1 MVRPLHP
8 GDRGL
13 STTVAATTGL
23 SATERPVV
31 GTGAGSTL
39 HRLLGP
45 LLAAPV
51 TVWLLLAFA
60 APFAVVVALS
70 WQEYPDPFAPLSM
83 VPSAAQFAL
92 VFGDPFYLRVQL
104 ETVLLALGVTTLTV
118 LIGFPLALWLARM
131 PVRWRPLAFAVIL
144 IPLLTNVIVRS
155 LGIVLL
161 LAPDGLVNQ
170 ALGLFGIPPFKYM
183 LFTHGAVAIALAQVF
198 MPFLVLALYDSLQG
212 VSPRI
217 HEAAES
223 LGASRATRFWTVDLP
238 LAMPGLRA
246 GIVLVFIMSSTA
258 YVSATILGGKKVFVT
273 GMLVW
278 QEALQNLNAPLSAAL
293 ALMMTF
299 SSICAAAIVWFVIG
313 RLTPWR
319 SGRPVA
325 AWTMPAWLTRPL
337 DLFGPLVAR
346 LLLAAALVLL
356 LLPLAL
362 VCIQSFN
369 DVPQATV
376 AGFRAFTLRWYD
388 AVIFGGIY
396 TESFWLSVQLA
407 LASMVVALAL
417 ALPAAFALGRH
428 RFTGL
433 AWLAAFWALPLS
445 LPHVAIGVGMLR
457 LLQAYTVLPPFLG
470 IMAVH
475 VVLLLPFCISLLQ
488 ASVEQLDRAQE
499 EAASS
504 LGADP
509 VRRFLLVVLPGLTP
523 GLAAAAIMSF
533 LLSFNEVT
541 VTAFLTTARTLTL
554 PVRIYA
560 EATFA
565 LEPTVHAV
573 SALLIL
579 VTIGA
584 LLALSRLIRL
594 DRLYAR

>member
-1 MVRPLHP
+1 MVQPLHA
-8 GDRGL
+8 GDRRL
-13 STTVAATTGL
+13 SSALAASDAL
-23 SATERPVV
+23 ATPARAS
-31 GTGAGSTL
+31 GAAAGPSR
-39 HRLLGP
+39 HSLLGP
-45 LLAAPV
+45 LLTVPV
-51 TVWLLLAFA
+51 TAWLLLAFA

-70 WQEYPDPFAPLSM
+70 WQEFPDPFAPLSM
-83 VPSAAQFAL
+83 EPSAAQYDL
-92 VFGDPFYLRVQL
+92 VLGDPFYLRTQL
-104 ETVLLALGVTTLTV
+104 ETVLLALEVTALTV
-118 LIGFPLALWLARM
+118 LMGFPLALWLARL

-161 LAPDGLVNQ
+161 LAPDGLINQ
-170 ALGLFGIPPFKYM
+170 VLGLVGIPPFKNM
-183 LFTHGAVAIALAQVF
+183 LYTHGAVAIALAQVF

-212 VSPRI
+212 VSPRV

-223 LGASRATRFWTVDLP
+223 LGASRCVRFWTVDLP
-238 LAMPGLRA
+238 LALPGLRA
-246 GIVLVFIMSSTA
+246 GVVLVFIMSSTA
-258 YVSATILGGKKVFVT
+258 YVSASILGGKKIIVT

-293 ALMMTF
+293 ALMMTAT
-299 SSICAAAIVWFVIG
+299 SIAAAALVWFLAG

-325 AWTMPAWLTRPL
+325 AWSVPAWATRPL
-337 DLFGPLVAR
+337 DLFGPVISK

-356 LLPLAL
+356 LLPLVL

-388 AVIFGGIY
+388 MVIFGGVY

-407 LASMVVALAL
+407 LASMAMALAL
-417 ALPAAFALGRH
+417 AVPAAFALGRH
-428 RFTGL
+428 RFGGL
-433 AWLAAFWALPLS
+433 PWLAAFWALPLS

-457 LLQAYTVLPPFLG
+457 LLQTYTVLPPFLG
-470 IMAVH
+470 LMAVH
-475 VVLLLPFCISLLQ
+475 TVLLLPFCISLLQ

-499 EAASS
+499 EAAAS
-504 LGADP
+504 LGADAP
-509 VRRFLLVVLPGLTP
+509 RRLFLVILPGLAP

-533 LLSFNEVT
+533 LLSFGEVT
-541 VTAFLTTARTLTL
+541 VTAFLTTARTITL

-584 LLALSRLIRL
+584 LLALNRLVRL